1 MANKVG
7 FIVENREIHD
17 NGVTKVTIRMLN
29 SDKPRLTTNELPLI
43 FNAIKDSYFTDSEV
57 QIGFTYTFPF
67 TLSRGWGFPYVFD
80 FEIDDE
86 FLTLT

>member
-1 MANKVG
+1 
-7 FIVENREIHD
+7 
-17 NGVTKVTIRMLN
+17 MLN

-43 FNAIKDSYFTDSEV
+43 FNAIKDSHFTDSEV